1 MGSHSLGLMTLSV
14 SPFVYYFLNLWLA
27 LLLCENQEILLAS
40 HDMKLMNVKLFSKNG
55 LKQQVLAHMWAFRML
70 TTEQTLV

>member
-40 HDMKLMNVKLFSKNG
+40 HDMKLMKL
-55 LKQQVLAHMWAFRML
+55 R
-70 TTEQTLV
+70 QTFF